1 MFYMSQSEQKSP
13 TNSIN
18 YKILAI
24 IIVGIISLQSV
35 IVFLGESELTDYTA
49 QIISLI
55 STLGVAIA
63 SFVISKRYRGSKIF
77 GKAYFFL
84 GLGYFSLFLAEIT
97 YTIYEVF
104 LGLDP
109 YPSIADVFFFALYPF
124 ALIHL
129 ILNIRFFTPK
139 LSSLSKIWLILF
151 PTFMIGIYTIFSL
164 QIFEEPDFD
173 FYYGIIFVSGSSVV
187 MAFAVVGAK
196 IFRKGLLG
204 VAWLVLV
211 IGILSTT
218 IGDIWYYYLE
228 VIGDYSLG
236 HPVNLFWYASYWVII
251 YALYKHREAI

>member
-1 MFYMSQSEQKSP
+1 MSHSEQKSP
-13 TNSIN
+13 ASVIN
-18 YKILAI
+18 YKILVV
-24 IIVGIISLQSV
+24 IVVGTIALQSF
-35 IVFLGESELTDYTA
+35 IIFLGESELTDNIA
-49 QIISLI
+49 QAVSLV

-63 SFVISKRYRGSKIF
+63 SFVISKRYKDSKIF

-109 YPSIADVFFFALYPF
+109 YPSIADVFFFSFYPF

-129 ILNIRFFTPK
+129 ILNIRFFNTK
-139 LSSLSKIWLILF
+139 FSLSSKIWLILF
-151 PTFMIGIYTIFSL
+151 PIVMIGIYTIFSL

-187 MAFAVVGAK
+187 MAFAVLGTK

-204 VAWLVLV
+204 IAWLILVL
-211 IGILSTT
+211 GILSNT
-218 IGDIWYYYLE
+218 IGDICACESECLGAPE
-228 VIGDYSLG
+228 FMYS
-236 HPVNLFWYASYWVII
+236 
-251 YALYKHREAI
+251 